1 MDTGTYWHFMHM
13 NKNMDK
19 TKKLITLG
27 KIDIKYGNT
36 YPIVGYRMKRNFK
49 KNKTEAAAMVYQLEW
64 PKMLTWHYRAAMNER
79 RDLVQMWDS
88 LTFPTGPQM

>member
-13 NKNMDK
+13 NENMHK

-27 KIDIKYGNT
+27 KTDIKYGNT

-49 KNKTEAAAMVYQLEW
+49 KKKKTEEEAMVYQLEW
-64 PKMLTWHYRAAMNER
+64 PKMAAPHSWWTHYPGPLQSCNE
-79 RDLVQMWDS
+79 
-88 LTFPTGPQM
+88 